1 MGSFGYSAP
10 SLTLHLLLPIPS
22 VSSLVS
28 PAIHPQYLSQQDTAA
43 TSDLQRLLLSYLQ
56 HSCSAYLC
64 QMPQLSRITD
74 EFGNLQDRVKV
85 CGSKEASKALNC
97 TCLKKIL
104 VLLCSL
110 DGLTSVLGQQHS
122 CKHMYDVNAH
132 NHVVAAGLLFFE
144 LLFLSFRQLFVALF
158 TFPDEFKML
167 LKERASGMYRL
178 SAFYFARTASD
189 LPMDMA
195 IPTLFLLLVYFM
207 GHLRYTAAA
216 FFANFFTVILVML
229 VWHCHLGHGGT
240 AGQHFA

>member
-1 MGSFGYSAP
+1 MP
-10 SLTLHLLLPIPS
+10 VTCIPADADDE
-22 VSSLVS
+22 
-28 PAIHPQYLSQQDTAA
+28 PTP
-43 TSDLQRLLLSYLQ
+43 LQ
-56 HSCSAYLC
+56 AVM
-64 QMPQLSRITD
+64 MP
-74 EFGNLQDRVKV
+74 
-85 CGSKEASKALNC
+85 
-97 TCLKKIL
+97 
-104 VLLCSL
+104 
-110 DGLTSVLGQQHS
+110 
-122 CKHMYDVNAH
+122 
-132 NHVVAAGLLFFE
+132 AGLLFFE

-229 VWHCHLGHGGT
+229 VSLLLLSKDCPVAAASAATLSVAAASAHAAIAAAAKPAMPAMPAIPKVFQAVCGCSTPSIFFACASKPSAGRQQEARHAYRSTPSGFGSHRPAMLLADALLLLSVLALLGL
-240 AGQHFA
+240 QKSVL